1 MLTPSSALRGAST
14 RVRAALAFRFLPFL
28 KAVVALGAIGIAVA
42 PPSAVASAAES
53 DQGVDL
59 KYMYYWDRNGVWNHT
74 PALAYFRKFA
84 SVWKFQWDQ
93 EVDAVSGAS
102 RRLGLRNIG
111 RLADNDLKVDAITGA
126 SQQEFRHSE
135 QATASYSNA
144 GRNASA
150 SLYFS
155 DENDYRSYSPSV
167 SGSWDFNERNTTLGG
182 SLALFL
188 DDMHPTGRFS
198 GEGGSREIVSLTA
211 SLAQVLSP
219 LTLGSLTANV
229 IRSTGFLGHPY
240 NPAVTADGRMFT
252 ENLPNHKTS
261 VAISGLII
269 QGFHLGERLGSLRL
283 EARHYRDDWK
293 MISNT
298 ADLQWYQYLMDG
310 TYVRLR
316 ARGYQQ
322 GTAAFANE
330 YYRGD
335 EVYRTPDIRFYGFSS
350 LTLGMKIGSGFPES
364 WGESALLPDRWD
376 LSYDHGMRNTKGEL
390 GGPGPMKH
398 YQLFSKDESYIQGT
412 FMVGLAFDL

>member
-1 MLTPSSALRGAST
+1 MLNPSLRA
-14 RVRAALAFRFLPFL
+14 V
-28 KAVVALGAIGIAVA
+28 KAVVALCAIGLAAA
-42 PPSAVASAAES
+42 PPGVAASDAES
-53 DQGVDL
+53 EHGVDV
-59 KYMYYWDRNGVWNHT
+59 KYMYYWDKNDVWNHT
-74 PALAYFRKFA
+74 PAIAYFRKFA
-84 SVWKFQWDQ
+84 SFWKFQWDQ

-126 SQQEFRHSE
+126 SQREIRHSE

-182 SLALFL
+182 SAALFL
-188 DDMHPTGRFS
+188 DDMHPTGGFS
-198 GEGGSREIVSLTA
+198 GEGGSRRIVSLTA

-219 LTLGSLTANV
+219 LTLGSVAANV
-229 IRSTGFLGHPY
+229 IRSTGYLGHPY
-240 NPAVTADGRMFT
+240 NPAVTADGAMFT
-252 ENLPNHKTS
+252 ENLPDRKVS
-261 VAISGLII
+261 LALSGLII

-293 MISNT
+293 LVSNT
-298 ADLQWYQYLMDG
+298 ADLQWYQHLTEG

-316 ARGYQQ
+316 ARGYRQ
-322 GTAAFANE
+322 GAAAFANE
-330 YYRGD
+330 YYQGN
-335 EVYRTPDIRFYGFSS
+335 EVYRTPDIRFYSFSS
-350 LTLGMKIGSGFPES
+350 LTLGLKLGSVFPES

-376 LSYDHGMRNTKGEL
+376 LSYDHGMRDTKGEL

-398 YQLFSKDESYIQGT
+398 YQLFSKDEYYIQGT
-412 FMVGLAFDL
+412 AMVGMGFDL